1 MTVRRGDD
9 ARRTLRLVRLFFAED
24 PRSDPESQ
32 FSQMPAAEEEEDEDE
47 IQDDE
52 PADRML
58 GLREQVRE
66 LGNALRDVKAER
78 DALRPLESDV
88 ERLRAEVERL
98 ESERERRDEELRGQQ
113 EEIEELATTVEQL
126 ELGQPDLRAE
136 IEEVRARIE
145 EIEGGKMAW
154 ELEKEE
160 LERGME
166 AVRRELEEER
176 DGRREAGMKWASER
190 KKLLNT
196 IKLEGNSGAKQIRA
210 LKEEA
215 ESKEKIILLFVV
227 SLPRQ
232 QDLTNAGTQAAS
244 EQRPARSRHERQN
257 RRGARDSA
265 CRPRRRAEEGR
276 RCSPREETR
285 STGRHACTRDA
296 QKGGERQPV
305 LAFQGQSCPA
315 RIASQTDL
323 SPRAVAKKEG
333 RSRSP
338 HSPRHHAHR
347 RPLRRVFLTTS
358 ALQILRTR
366 PAVRLRLS
374 YPLQNQQ
381 CRRTSFLHCLQ
392 TDARGDHHQR
402 RRRRRWNGRATE
414 SDEEERADADV
425 DGRSGRQLGETERGV
440 DEAEE
445 RCASA
450 RLGRRTGGRDRR
462 QIEDQGG
469 EEEEVKEPLSI
480 DTPRVVPIAS
490 H

>member
-1 MTVRRGDD
+1 MSAERTCPVCRADTSRVTVRRGDD

-24 PRSDPESQ
+24 PRSDTESQ

-113 EEIEELATTVEQL
+113 EEIEELARTVEQL

-136 IEEVRARIE
+136 MEEVRARIE

-154 ELEKEE
+154 ELEKKE

-276 RCSPREETR
+276 R
-285 STGRHACTRDA
+285 
-296 QKGGERQPV
+296 
-305 LAFQGQSCPA
+305 
-315 RIASQTDL
+315 
-323 SPRAVAKKEG
+323 
-333 RSRSP
+333 
-338 HSPRHHAHR
+338 
-347 RPLRRVFLTTS
+347 
-358 ALQILRTR
+358 
-366 PAVRLRLS
+366 
-374 YPLQNQQ
+374 
-381 CRRTSFLHCLQ
+381 
-392 TDARGDHHQR
+392 
-402 RRRRRWNGRATE
+402 
-414 SDEEERADADV
+414 
-425 DGRSGRQLGETERGV
+425 
-440 DEAEE
+440 
-445 RCASA
+445 
-450 RLGRRTGGRDRR
+450 
-462 QIEDQGG
+462 
-469 EEEEVKEPLSI
+469 
-480 DTPRVVPIAS
+480 
-490 H
+490 